1 MPAKPDAPT
10 SVADIIGGIVD
21 DDAALDDRS
30 NNPVEARKKAMDLL
44 ARREHARGELMDK
57 LAKAGFERDAAA
69 EALDSLAADG
79 LQSDARFVEN
89 FVQSRVNQGKGPVR
103 IRADLGQRGVRG
115 ESVQLAL
122 DAVSVDWREL
132 ARDVRQKK
140 FGTSAPGDFK
150 ERARQMRFLQYR
162 GFEPDQ
168 IQAAVGDD

>member
-1 MPAKPDAPT
+1 MPAKPDAPR

-21 DDAALDDRS
+21 DDPARDGRFSD
-30 NNPVEARKKAMDLL
+30 PVEARKKAMDLL
-44 ARREHARGELMDK
+44 ARREHARGELLAK
-57 LAKAGFERDAAA
+57 LAKAGFERDAAT

-79 LQSDARFVEN
+79 LQSDTRFVEN

-115 ESVQLAL
+115 ESVELAL
-122 DAVSVDWREL
+122 EAMSVDWREL

-140 FGTSAPGDFK
+140 FGNTAPGDFK